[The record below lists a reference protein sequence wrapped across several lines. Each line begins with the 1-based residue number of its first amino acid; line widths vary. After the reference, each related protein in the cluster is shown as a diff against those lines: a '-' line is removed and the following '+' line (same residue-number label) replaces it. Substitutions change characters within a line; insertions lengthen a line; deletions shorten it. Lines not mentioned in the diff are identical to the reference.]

1 MTIKEIITEINKI
14 EINIVDFISSYRSE
28 RLVSNYNDW
37 NYKDVIAHL
46 FEWIMFSKNKLNAIV
61 HNQDFQEISN
71 IDIFNK
77 QNYIKNNADKID
89 ELIENSDL

>member
-14 EINIVDFISSYRSE
+14 EIDIADFISSYKSE
-28 RLVSNYNDW
+28 QFVSNYDDW

-46 FEWIMFSKNKLNAIV
+46 FEWLMFSKNKLNVIV

-71 IDIFNK
+71 TRWK
-77 QNYIKNNADKID
+77 HLTPA
-89 ELIENSDL
+89 ST

>member
-14 EINIVDFISSYRSE
+14 EIDIVDFISSYRSE

-77 QNYIKNNADKID
+77 QNYIKNKNRHIIELQKKI
-89 ELIENSDL
+89 L